1 MQRGEA
7 YLKDPG
13 VYIVRQNDLSATRTR
28 MINQPE
34 AAREKVERAYSSTFS
49 FSRNSP
55 TWL

>member
-34 AAREKVERAYSSTFS
+34 AAREKVEG
-49 FSRNSP
+49 
-55 TWL
+55 LLVDLQL